1 MNDQQ
6 QRPNQEP
13 PPPLD
18 TTRHESEQGINEDDI
33 GLVAAFA
40 KRIGNELYTVDHQ
53 NVGSN
58 TNIKAL
64 QLDQKK
70 ILSGITKS
78 VGGNQ
83 STTAPSQE
91 VKPVQSEVTKT
102 PEPKKSTP
110 RVAATAATN
119 SVPAQPSEIASLEK
133 RLSKVESAINAIRKA
148 KRIKRGTTYNV
159 SSNGFKGEIRDAELL
174 AEFVITEV
182 AKGVKTITIRA
193 NDSQNSK

>member
-6 QRPNQEP
+6 QKPNQQSQV
-13 PPPLD
+13 PLD
-18 TTRHESEQGINEDDI
+18 TTRHENEQGINADDI

-58 TNIKAL
+58 RSIKAL

-70 ILSGITKS
+70 ILSGVTKS
-78 VGGNQ
+78 VKDSKN
-83 STTAPSQE
+83 TPHVE
-91 VKPVQSEVTKT
+91 PKPVQSEVVKT

-110 RVAATAATN
+110 KVATMTATN
-119 SVPAQPSEIASLEK
+119 SVPAQHSEIASLEK
-133 RLSKVESAINAIRKA
+133 RLSKVESAINATRKA
-148 KRIKRGTTYNV
+148 KRIKRGTTYSV